1 MKVKPVRNLGATLV
15 ELLVVM
21 SILAIAAAVGVL
33 NLRPLAD
40 PLQDAVTQAEGY
52 LKQVRAKA
60 MATTSAYRVVLGS
73 TGLRAWYA
81 PSCRAANFTEDAA
94 LRLDLPEGVRLEA
107 RWAQSGQDFAPS
119 DWVCFTSR
127 GLLLGSQ
134 SEEPLLEFRDG
145 KGRVKTLRVMLGGG
159 VVRP

>member
-1 MKVKPVRNLGATLV
+1 MRNLGATLV
-15 ELLVVM
+15 ELLVALAV
-21 SILAIAAAVGVL
+21 LAIVLAVGVL
-33 NLRPLAD
+33 NLRPLSD
-40 PLQDAVTQAEGY
+40 PLQDAVVQAEGY

-60 MATTSAYRVVLGS
+60 MATTSAYQVDLGPGRLS
-73 TGLRAWYA
+73 ARYA
-81 PSCRAANFTEDAA
+81 PTCRSASFSEDAA
-94 LRLDLPEGVRLEA
+94 LRLDLPEGVHLEA